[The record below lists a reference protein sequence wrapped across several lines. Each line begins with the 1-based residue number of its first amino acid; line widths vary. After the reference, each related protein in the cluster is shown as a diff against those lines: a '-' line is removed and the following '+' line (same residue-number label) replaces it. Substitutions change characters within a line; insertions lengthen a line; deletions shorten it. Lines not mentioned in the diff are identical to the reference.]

1 MVSLPDRR
9 ADERS
14 WNRSTRENRPRVPV
28 TYRIVSRPRGEA
40 QRRGRGRSPL
50 YCLGAQAPGP
60 VAAAGDRRAL
70 PAGRGGH
77 LPPAEHR
84 HALGAGPLPRPERGH
99 ARRHGPTAPLQA
111 SLVPPPRPARG
122 GGVRRAARVRAHGQ
136 GLRAQGRL
144 LRRRGAADAVLAAR
158 GLRADRRPPQ
168 PRQQRL
174 RRGARRGR
182 LPREGRRVPLRQAAL
197 RAAGERRLRAR
208 GRRLLRLEDAGAAGG
223 PHARPPLRRARRAAG
238 RHRADGARRRV
249 GLGRARLAAV
259 RGRADRRGGP
269 AGGRGDGDGPLRA
282 GGDAGADAHPTRRA
296 AARPARRAPARRGRG
311 GRRHPRA
318 ALRPAPPPGRRV
330 QLADLRRVRGGDRPA
345 RAGPRGGLRVDDR
358 ADGAVLGDL
367 GALGRPLRL
376 RGAGP
381 RRGGLAHT
389 RRRGGRRGGGPG
401 GAAPATNRF
410 ARYLL
415 REVLPLF
422 VAALVALLLLLML
435 AALLGVLADAL
446 ARGVPPGLVAR
457 YMLLKLPSAVGP
469 GLPLA
474 LLFAAL
480 VALTRLGQDGEVK
493 AALLLGVGPRRF
505 AVPVLALGLA
515 VSVVAFL
522 NNELVVPRSERLAG
536 EVERDILLLSPETVL
551 SAGTFFTDA
560 LGRSIFIGAIEPG
573 GRFEDVT
580 VITPGTSRGPREL
593 IRADVGQAR
602 PEEGVWLLEG
612 IRFRALR
619 ESSVTLDIAAS
630 EAVLPVRGLT
640 ARSSAVSDLVYLPI
654 GELVG
659 RVRSAGGAET
669 AAERTALHRKFAEP
683 L

>member
-1 MVSLPDRR
+1 M
-9 ADERS
+9 
-14 WNRSTRENRPRVPV
+14 
-28 TYRIVSRPRGEA
+28 
-40 QRRGRGRSPL
+40 
-50 YCLGAQAPGP
+50 
-60 VAAAGDRRAL
+60 
-70 PAGRGGH
+70 
-77 LPPAEHR
+77 
-84 HALGAGPLPRPERGH
+84 
-99 ARRHGPTAPLQA
+99 
-111 SLVPPPRPARG
+111 
-122 GGVRRAARVRAHGQ
+122 
-136 GLRAQGRL
+136 
-144 LRRRGAADAVLAAR
+144 
-158 GLRADRRPPQ
+158 
-168 PRQQRL
+168 
-174 RRGARRGR
+174 
-182 LPREGRRVPLRQAAL
+182 
-197 RAAGERRLRAR
+197 
-208 GRRLLRLEDAGAAGG
+208 
-223 PHARPPLRRARRAAG
+223 
-238 RHRADGARRRV
+238 
-249 GLGRARLAAV
+249 
-259 RGRADRRGGP
+259 
-269 AGGRGDGDGPLRA
+269 
-282 GGDAGADAHPTRRA
+282 
-296 AARPARRAPARRGRG
+296 
-311 GRRHPRA
+311 
-318 ALRPAPPPGRRV
+318 
-330 QLADLRRVRGGDRPA
+330 
-345 RAGPRGGLRVDDR
+345 
-358 ADGAVLGDL
+358 
-367 GALGRPLRL
+367 
-376 RGAGP
+376 
-381 RRGGLAHT
+381 
-389 RRRGGRRGGGPG
+389 
-401 GAAPATNRF
+401 NRF

-683 L
+683 LAATAFALFAVALGLYTFRSGTNVGFVAAMLLTFVYYATWSVTKLLGAQGTVPAWLAAWTPVALYAGGGLLLLALARRR